1 MQYFKMLTKAIKG
14 DLTPDHVAKQLGM
27 EMPEFHEAVRRHCVA
42 KKLQVPAW
50 VPAEV
55 KATKKQETKAKPAT
69 AGLINVRGQNVL
81 SGTPRAYMAGRIPVD
96 FDEVKAAAKA
106 EVARLRDQKAK
117 AGQVQ
122 KAEAYL
128 AALNESDRLAALK
141 AAEFEQKKADALRA
155 RQQYELKKAA
165 TVAICKAIRLAG
177 LSLQRREIER
187 EERMARAR
195 RTDKIQAKWPENL
208 KKLINQS
215 EQETFKR
222 LVQAVVRQML
232 STDDN
237 RPSIVPRLT
246 EASGQNSELA
256 NQLINFLSSPEGK
269 KLINK

>member
-1 MQYFKMLTKAIKG
+1 MQYFKLLMKAIKG
-14 DLTPDHVAKQLGM
+14 DLTPDHVAKQL
-27 EMPEFHEAVRRHCVA
+27 EMSMSDFHEAVRRHCIA
-42 KKLQVPAW
+42 KKMQVPGW

-55 KATKKQETKAKPAT
+55 KAKPVETKAKPAT
-69 AGLINVRGQNVL
+69 AGLINVRGQNVIA
-81 SGTPRAYMAGRIPVD
+81 GTPRAYMAGRIQVD
-96 FDEVKAAAKA
+96 FDEVKAAARA

-195 RTDKIQAKWPENL
+195 HTDRVQAKWPENL
-208 KKLINQS
+208 KKLVNQS

-232 STDDN
+232 STEDN